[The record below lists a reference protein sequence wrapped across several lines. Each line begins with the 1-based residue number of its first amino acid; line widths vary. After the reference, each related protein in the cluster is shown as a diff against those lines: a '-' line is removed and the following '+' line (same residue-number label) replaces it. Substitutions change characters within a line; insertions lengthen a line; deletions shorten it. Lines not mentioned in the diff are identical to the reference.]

1 MEIICLLGLNFIKKG
16 KNMFAINWLFDKL
29 GYMPK
34 IKVEVGALA
43 AWPFPAGSED
53 FEPRPEKK
61 MIVPKATTRKPRA
74 TKKPAVVAKTART
87 KKSK

>member
-1 MEIICLLGLNFIKKG
+1 
-16 KNMFAINWLFDKL
+16 MFSINWLFDKL

-43 AWPFPAGSED
+43 AWPFPAPTE
-53 FEPRPEKK
+53 EKK
-61 MIVPKATTRKPRA
+61 VIVPKATTRKPRA